1 MKFNNRRPTFVIH
14 PTLILF
20 FVIALVTGTFIQF
33 AIIIAIVFMHECGHF
48 LAAKWFN
55 WRINA
60 VILWAFGGVMATDED
75 ESRPLKEEVIV
86 TLSGPLQHV
95 IIFGAVQLFHWFGI
109 MSDYLYETAILL
121 NSVIFL
127 FNLLPIYPL
136 DGGKLLKV
144 SLSGFLPFRKSY
156 QFSLLFSMLVCL
168 GIIILQLTVLPF
180 TFTAFFIMAF
190 LLLELFRYWKHEYF
204 TFIRFLLH
212 RTAHGKN
219 AKKTGRIFVTDED
232 RFIDVF
238 NRFKKNVYY
247 YVYITPEFYVSE
259 TDFLQKFFYGQ
270 PHDLTVREVYLKR

>member
-20 FVIALVTGTFIQF
+20 FFIALVTGTFIEF
-33 AIIIAIVFMHECGHF
+33 AIIMAIVFMHECGHF

-60 VILWAFGGVMATDED
+60 FILWAFGGVMATDED

-86 TLSGPLQHV
+86 TLAGPLQHV
-95 IIFGAVQLFHWFGI
+95 IIFGAVQSFHRFGI
-109 MSDYLYETAILL
+109 MSEYLYDTAILL
-121 NSVIFL
+121 NSMICL

-136 DGGKLLKV
+136 DGGKLLKA
-144 SLSGFLPFRKSY
+144 SLSGLLPFRKSY

-168 GIIILQLTVLPF
+168 GIIFLQLTVLPF
-180 TFTAFFIMAF
+180 TFTAFFIMVF
-190 LLLELFRYWKHEYF
+190 LLIELFRYWKHEYF

-212 RTAHGKN
+212 RAAHGKN
-219 AKKTGRIFVTDED
+219 AKKTGRIFVTDKD

-259 TDFLQKFFYGQ
+259 TDFLQTFFYGQ